1 MDFKQGGQVIQ
12 HIRRE
17 RGLTQE
23 QLGEMIGVA
32 SNSIS
37 RIERGLLI
45 PALPTL
51 IDICNALE
59 TGADT
64 ILSAYVTMDTPIRW
78 TPLAEKLKSLEL
90 DKQRKIETILDC
102 LIKTI

>member
-1 MDFKQGGQVIQ
+1 MDFKQGGQAIQ
-12 HIRRE
+12 RIRKE

-23 QLGEMIGVA
+23 QLAEMTDVA

-51 IDICNALE
+51 IDICNALG
-59 TGADT
+59 TSADY
-64 ILSAYVTMDTPIRW
+64 ILAAYIASDTAIRW
-78 TPLAEKLKSLEL
+78 TPLAEKLGGLDLE
-90 DKQRKIETILDC
+90 KQHKIEAILDC
-102 LIKTI
+102 LIETV

>member
-12 HIRRE
+12 RIRRE
-17 RGLTQE
+17 QGLTQE

-45 PALPTL
+45 PALTTL
-51 IDICNALE
+51 IDICNALG
-59 TGADT
+59 TSADT
-64 ILSAYVTMDTPIRW
+64 ILAAYIATDTPIRW
-78 TPLAEKLKSLEL
+78 TPLAEKLKSIEL
-90 DKQRKIETILDC
+90 DKQHKIETILSC
-102 LIKTI
+102 LIETI